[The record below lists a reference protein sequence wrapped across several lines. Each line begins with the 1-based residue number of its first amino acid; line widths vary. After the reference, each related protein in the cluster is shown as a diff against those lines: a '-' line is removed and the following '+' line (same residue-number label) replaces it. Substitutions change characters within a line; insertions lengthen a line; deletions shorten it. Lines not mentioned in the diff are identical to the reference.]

1 MPRRTELDRPS
12 ARRVLATNVTLIRR
26 ASIRYRAARRGT
38 TTMMFAGSD
47 LFASNSVLRN
57 KLKDRTRIRA
67 LGLPKREEN
76 PAQSMTICGLG
87 RAAAFIGIILP

>member
-12 ARRVLATNVTLIRR
+12 ARRALATNVTLIRR

-57 KLKDRTRIRA
+57 RLKDRTRA
-67 LGLPKREEN
+67 SAFGCPNREEN
-76 PAQSMTICGLG
+76 PAQSMTICSLG
-87 RAAAFIGIILP
+87 RAAAFIVIIVA